1 MPTLLITLMA
11 LLVSPRARNILF
23 PPAPLALVDYETGGV
38 SKPRAGLLASTDSAT
53 GAPENVKG
61 EAIENEASNFVT
73 GIAAIVMNV
82 LTDEDPQHNNGQ
94 KGGGMTDALPPPNTL
109 ATKVATAKDKASGV
123 DRPSQDKTKVPME
136 KVMWSKMR
144 PLMHQMCVVSDT
156 WERCA
161 K

>member
-1 MPTLLITLMA
+1 M
-11 LLVSPRARNILF
+11 F

-38 SKPRAGLLASTDSAT
+38 SKPRAGILASIDSAT
-53 GAPENVKG
+53 GAPENFKG

-73 GIAAIVMNV
+73 GIAAIAMNV
-82 LTDEDPQHNNGQ
+82 LTDEDPQHSNDQ
-94 KGGGMTDALPPPNTL
+94 KGSAMTDALPSPNTL